1 MKIPQSLREVIDK
14 GPYAHLTTLN
24 RDGNPQVTVVWVG
37 IEGEEFV
44 IGHLAVHQKVK
55 NIRRDPRVALSFLS
69 DKTSAQGMREYVV
82 AYGNARVTEGGAV
95 ELLQRL
101 AKIYLGPKA
110 DFPPASMRNIPGFIT
125 RIAPSRFTGVGPW
138 ATKGAE

>member
-1 MKIPQSLREVIDK
+1 MKIPQSLRDVVDK
-14 GPYAHLTTLN
+14 GPHAHLTTLN
-24 RDGNPQVTVVWVG
+24 RDGSPQVTVVWVA
-37 IEGEEFV
+37 IEDEEFV

-69 DKTSAQGMREYVV
+69 DKNSAQGMREYAV
-82 AYGNARVTEGGAV
+82 AYGDARITEGGAV
-95 ELLQRL
+95 PLLQRL

-110 DFPPASMRNIPGFIT
+110 VFPPPSMLNIPGFVT

-138 ATKGAE
+138 ASQVAE